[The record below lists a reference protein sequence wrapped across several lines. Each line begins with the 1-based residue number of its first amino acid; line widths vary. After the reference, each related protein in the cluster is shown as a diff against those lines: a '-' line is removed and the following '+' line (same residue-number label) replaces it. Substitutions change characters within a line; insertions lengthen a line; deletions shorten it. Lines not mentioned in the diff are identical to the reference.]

1 VTGDGL
7 DCSVDT
13 WRAATLALLRRA
25 GVGPDGLEL
34 TLRRRGCA
42 PGGGGEVLLRVPP
55 LREGLP
61 ALRLLDEGLVKRIR
75 GTAFAE
81 RVAPAAANRLVDAA
95 RGVLNA
101 LLPDVYIFT
110 DARSGQNAGASPGF
124 GLSLVAETT
133 TGCALAVDAASAP
146 PREGGAAAERA
157 TPEELGAAVAAAL
170 LEEVQRGGCVD
181 STHQPLALFLAAAG
195 PPSVAQ
201 LRLGRLT
208 PAAVRFLREL
218 RDIAG
223 LSFALEAHEASGTV
237 VATCVG
243 LGITNTARAV
253 T

>member
-1 VTGDGL
+1 MTHDGA
-7 DCSVDT
+7 DCSVDS
-13 WRAATLALLRRA
+13 WRAATLPLLRRA
-25 GVGPDGLEL
+25 GVGPEGLEL
-34 TLRRRGCA
+34 QLRRRGCA

-81 RVAPAAANRLVDAA
+81 RVAPAASNRLVDAA

-133 TGCALAVDAASAP
+133 TGCTLVADAAS
-146 PREGGAAAERA
+146 GGEAHSRA
-157 TPEELGAAVAAAL
+157 TPEELGAAVASAL
-170 LEEVQRGGCVD
+170 LEEVARGGCVD
-181 STHQPLALFLAAAG
+181 SAHQPLALFLAAMG

-201 LRLGRLT
+201 LRLGRLA

-243 LGITNTARAV
+243 LGVTNTARAV